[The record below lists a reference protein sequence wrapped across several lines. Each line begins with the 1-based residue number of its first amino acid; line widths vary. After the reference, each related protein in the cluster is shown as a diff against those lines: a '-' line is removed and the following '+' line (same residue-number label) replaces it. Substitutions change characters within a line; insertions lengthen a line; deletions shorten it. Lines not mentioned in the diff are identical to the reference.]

1 MTTNN
6 LQAELPGM
14 EGAQRRPQPLDIQTL
29 CNKRTFLA
37 ALKYVIQC
45 GNFDYDKQ
53 IYQPLGIDP
62 GNWTRIMNG
71 SASFP
76 QDKEDELQE
85 LCGNIGLAIW
95 RAYRKGFR
103 LEPLQDSKDKLIA
116 ELQAKNAELL
126 NEIQTLIKY
135 GVIRKP

>member
-6 LQAELPGM
+6 LQAELPGI
-14 EGAQRRPQPLDIQTL
+14 GTGQRRPQPLDIQTL

-45 GNFDYDKQ
+45 GNFEYDKEL
-53 IYQPLGIDP
+53 YQPLGIDA

-76 QDKEDELQE
+76 QDKEDQLQE
-85 LCGNIGLAIW
+85 LCGNIGLTIW
-95 RAYRKGFR
+95 RAQRHGFK
-103 LEPLQDSKDKLIA
+103 LEPLQDAKDKRIA
-116 ELQAKNAELL
+116 ELEAQNAELRREM
-126 NEIQTLIKY
+126 EIVSKWIKQ
-135 GVIRKP
+135 IR